1 MSLYKKIPI
10 LQVGFEME
18 YILKNLGFVC
28 ALGDN
33 HTDIIENARK
43 GDTSAMFSEDVIV
56 GGEKV
61 PFGKA
66 PVAKTHDLRMYDLID
81 VALGQIS
88 ADIELLKQNYDANRL
103 GIIIG
108 SSNTGVSEA
117 QKRIETAFQNGVSI
131 EKDVIV
137 ELELGMPSQYIREKT
152 GFMGP
157 TFTVSTACSSS
168 LKVFESA
175 RKLIENGFCDA
186 VLVGGVDGRCDFAL
200 NGFDA
205 LSALSKKHTNPMSKN
220 RDGINLGEGAAL
232 FILER
237 GCCGIK
243 LLGIGESSDAY
254 HLTSPDP
261 TGTGAIFSMNR
272 ALVDAKLEPK
282 DIDFINMHG
291 TGTVANDAMESLAI
305 NTVFGENVLCAST
318 KPLTGHTLGAAGAIS
333 MGLSWLML
341 KYDFIIPH
349 IFDGE
354 YADDCSK
361 IKLAQ
366 IGETREINRILCNAF
381 AFGGS
386 NTSLIM
392 GN

>member
-1 MSLYKKIPI
+1 
-10 LQVGFEME
+10 ME
-18 YILKNLGFVC
+18 YVLKNLGFVC
-28 ALGDN
+28 ALGAN
-33 HTDIIENARK
+33 HNDIIRNA
-43 GDTSAMFSEDVIV
+43 GMGSVSAMFSGNVVV
-56 GGEKV
+56 GGDVV
-61 PFGKA
+61 PFGTA
-66 PVAKTHDLRMYDLID
+66 PVDRTHDLRMYDLID
-81 VALGQIS
+81 AALIQIS
-88 ADIELLKQNYDANRL
+88 GDIELLKQNYDAKRL

-108 SSNTGVSEA
+108 SSNTGVGEA
-117 QKRIETAFQNGVSI
+117 QKHIETALRNNTEIKS
-131 EKDVIV
+131 DVIK
-137 ELELGMPSQYIREKT
+137 ELELGTPSQYIREKI

-168 LKVFESA
+168 LNVFESA

-186 VLVGGVDGRCDFAL
+186 VLVGGVDAHCDFAL

-232 FILER
+232 FILEK

-243 LLGIGESSDAY
+243 MLGIGESSDAY

-261 TGTGAIFSMNR
+261 TGAGAIASMISGLN
-272 ALVDAKLEPK
+272 DAKLNAC

-291 TGTVANDAMESLAI
+291 TGTIANDAMESLAI

-341 KYDFIIPH
+341 KHNFIIPH
-349 IFDGE
+349 VFDGE
-354 YADDCSK
+354 YADDCAK
-361 IKLAQ
+361 IRLAQ
-366 IGETREINRILCNAF
+366 NGETKEINTVLCNAF

-386 NTSLIM
+386 NASLIM
-392 GN
+392 GK

>member
-1 MSLYKKIPI
+1 
-10 LQVGFEME
+10 ME

-28 ALGDN
+28 ALGAN
-33 HTDIIENARK
+33 HEDIIKNARV
-43 GDTSAMFSEDVIV
+43 GNTRAMFDGFVIV
-56 GGEKV
+56 GCERV
-61 PFGKA
+61 PFGRA
-66 PVAKTHDLRMYDLID
+66 PLKNTHELRMYDLID
-81 VALGQIS
+81 CALNQI
-88 ADIELLKQNYDANRL
+88 AGDIELLKQNYALNRI

-108 SSNTGVSEA
+108 SSNTGVHEA
-117 QKRIETAFQNGVSI
+117 QKQIENALNAHTEIDKS
-131 EKDVIV
+131 VI
-137 ELELGMPSQYIREKT
+137 LNLQLGRPAEYIREKT
-152 GFMGP
+152 GFSGP
-157 TFTVSTACSSS
+157 AFVVSTACSSS
-168 LKVFESA
+168 LKVFQSA
-175 RKLIENGFCDA
+175 RQLIDNGICDA

-200 NGFDA
+200 NGFNA
-205 LSALSKKHTNPMSKN
+205 LGALSKLHTNPMSEN

-261 TGTGAIFSMNR
+261 SGAGAINSMR
-272 ALVDAKLEPK
+272 FALNDANMQPQ

-291 TGTVANDAMESLAI
+291 TGTSANDAMESLAI

-341 KYDFIIPH
+341 KHDFVIPH
-349 IFDGE
+349 VFDGNF
-354 YADDCSK
+354 AHDCSK
-361 IKLAQ
+361 IKLTRFD
-366 IGETREINRILCNAF
+366 ETKKINRILCNAF

-386 NTSLIM
+386 NASLIM
-392 GN
+392 GK